1 MALVPIWLHVL
12 GVVIWVG
19 GLAWQAHVMA
29 PLARRGEARLFAA
42 AARRA
47 RPVTWTAVA
56 VVALTGFYNVTR
68 LGSLEQ
74 VMASGAGLALA
85 GKFMLVLAAV
95 ALAAQR
101 DFAHVPR
108 LVRATI
114 TAAAGREDA
123 TSILRTIAW
132 LDRVTLVLATVIIYL
147 GLFVSRGRITGP

>member
-1 MALVPIWLHVL
+1 
-12 GVVIWVG
+12 
-19 GLAWQAHVMA
+19 
-29 PLARRGEARLFAA
+29 
-42 AARRA
+42 
-47 RPVTWTAVA
+47 VA

-108 LVRATI
+108 LVHAT
-114 TAAAGREDA
+114 TPAPPGSPAPEDP

-132 LDRVTLVLATVIIYL
+132 LDRVTLVLAMAIMYL
-147 GLFVSRGRITGP
+147 GLFVSRGKGM

>member
-1 MALVPIWLHVL
+1 VL
-12 GVVIWVG
+12 GVAIWVG

-74 VMASGAGLALA
+74 VMESGAGIALA

-101 DFAHVPR
+101 DFAYVPR

-114 TAAAGREDA
+114 TAAPGSTGTASDPEDA
-123 TSILRTIAW
+123 TAILRTIAW
-132 LDRVTLVLATVIIYL
+132 LDRLTLVLAMVIMYL
-147 GLFVSRGRITGP
+147 GLFVSRGKAM